1 MANSDTFDCA
11 AGVTVSINRLGDAVV
26 KLTGG
31 EGQIDSAMPLSQNS
45 TIQQDAI
52 QYGVLHQQDAVQP
65 DTLQKTAIMTVYLAY
80 AEEVQRQHYL
90 TLQVSHGTTL
100 YEALAQAGW
109 LTQFE
114 GLARWCEEVTD
125 IVTPTAKRWH
135 VGVYAQ
141 KQPLSYLL
149 QPFDRIEVYRSLNAD
164 PMSQRK
170 SKSRG

>member
-1 MANSDTFDCA
+1 M
-11 AGVTVSINRLGDAVV
+11 GDAVV
-26 KLTGG
+26 KLTAG
-31 EGQIDSAMPLSQNS
+31 EGLSDSAMPLSQNS
-45 TIQQDAI
+45 TIQQDA
-52 QYGVLHQQDAVQP
+52 VQL
-65 DTLQKTAIMTVYLAY
+65 DTLQQTAIMTVYLAY
-80 AEEVQRQHYL
+80 AEEAQRQHYL
-90 TLQVSHGTTL
+90 TLPVSHGTTL